1 MTIQSYATLE
11 EAQAVA
17 EPTVIV
23 SYDGTYVVYSDT
35 DLETPPTNPAQGE

>member
-1 MTIQSYATLE
+1 MTIQSYTTLE